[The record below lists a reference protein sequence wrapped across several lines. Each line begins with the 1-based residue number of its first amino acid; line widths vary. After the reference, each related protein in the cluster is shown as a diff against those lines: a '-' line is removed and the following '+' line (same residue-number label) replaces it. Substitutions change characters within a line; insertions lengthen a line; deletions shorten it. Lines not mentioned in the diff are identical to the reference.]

1 MMSEY
6 TLRDAMAAKSDQLNA
21 LDIVGCEPVI
31 RIRDVTI
38 KRGDQPVSVYF
49 EGDNNKPWKP
59 SKGMLRVL
67 AFAWGEDEKKWIGRH
82 AQIYFEPTVTFGGK
96 EVGGIRIRALS
107 DISKSGILLAL
118 AISKQKREPY
128 KVAYLEV
135 QQAEY
140 PDDKFQAALPAMA
153 EMMQS
158 GKMTLHQIIARCQQT
173 GSLSAEQLAAL
184 EKAAPVVIDENESDD
199 EDM

>member
-1 MMSEY
+1 MSEY

-38 KRGDQPVSVYF
+38 KRGDQPVRVYF
-49 EGDNNKPWKP
+49 DGDNNKPWKP

-67 AFAWGEDEKKWIGRH
+67 AFAWGEDETKWIGRH
-82 AQIYFEPTVTFGGK
+82 AKLYFEPSVRYAG
-96 EVGGIRIRALS
+96 EAVGGIRIRALS
-107 DISKSGILLAL
+107 DIDKGGILLAL

-128 KVAYLEV
+128 EVAFLEV
-135 QQAEY
+135 QQAAY
-140 PDDKFQAALPAMA
+140 PDDKFKAGLPAMA
-153 EMMQS
+153 DMMQS

-173 GSLSAEQLAAL
+173 GSLSAEQLAQL
-184 EKAAPVVIDENESDD
+184 EKAAPVVIEDNHDEE
-199 EDM
+199 M